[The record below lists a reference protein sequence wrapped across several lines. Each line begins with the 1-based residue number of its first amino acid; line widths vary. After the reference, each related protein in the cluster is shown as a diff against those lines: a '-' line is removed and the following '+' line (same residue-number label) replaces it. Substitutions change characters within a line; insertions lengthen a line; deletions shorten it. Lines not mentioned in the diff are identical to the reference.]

1 MSKLQFKVCYL
12 VSTLGRTGPTRQLYN
27 LTKYLNKNDFSPSII
42 ILSKNPPD
50 NLQDQFEKLGVQ
62 VHSLGLSRFSSVF
75 LGKYRLKALL
85 SCLQPDLLHS
95 QGLRADWLSS
105 KLRLPLLRVATRR
118 NTPALDYPPLMGRV
132 PGQFAA
138 LAHERAFRNL
148 PVVVACGTSVC
159 PSCERNNSAQRVI
172 HNGVDLEHAP
182 RVLGDAQKAAERAR
196 INLSPN
202 AKVFICSGPLIA
214 RKNIFFLLDQFR
226 AGRTSDKH
234 LLVLGDGP
242 LRGVCEDYAKDL
254 QNVSFLGNRPNVWE
268 YLRLA
273 DYFVSSS
280 KAEGMPNA
288 VLEALASGLP
298 VLLSDIPSH
307 QEILSLSPKV
317 GKLFKLDDSTSFMQ
331 AIDDLVKTPE
341 LDTNARTL
349 VEKYFSADIM
359 SAHYQRLY
367 RQLIC
372 ELSEEGPA

>member
-1 MSKLQFKVCYL
+1 MSEFPLRVCYL

-27 LTKYLNKNDFSPSII
+27 LTKYLNKDDFSPSII
-42 ILSKNPPD
+42 TLSKNPSD
-50 NLQDQFEKLGVQ
+50 NLQDQFEELGVQ
-62 VHSLGLSRFSSVF
+62 VHSLGLSRFSSVLF
-75 LGKYRLKALL
+75 GTFRLKALL
-85 SCLQPDLLHS
+85 SCLKPDILHS

-105 KLRLPLLRVATRR
+105 RLRLPSLRVATRR
-118 NTPALDYPPLMGRV
+118 NTPAFDYPPLMGQV
-132 PGQFAA
+132 LGKFAA
-138 LAHERAFRNL
+138 LVHERAFRNL
-148 PVVVACGTSVC
+148 PIVVACATSMR
-159 PSCERNNSAQRVI
+159 PSSGHGSSVQHVI

-182 RVLGDAQKAAERAR
+182 RVLDEAQKAAERAR
-196 INLSPN
+196 INLPPS
-202 AKVFICSGPLIA
+202 AKVFIFSGPLIA

-226 AGRTSDKH
+226 TGKTSDKH

-307 QEILSLSPKV
+307 QEILSLSPKA
-317 GKLFKLDDSTSFMQ
+317 GRLFDLDDSTSFMQ
-331 AIDDLVKTPE
+331 AIDDLVNTPE
-341 LDTNARTL
+341 LGTNARTL
-349 VEKYFSADIM
+349 VETYFSADVM

-367 RQLIC
+367 RRLIC
-372 ELSEEGPA
+372 ELSEER